1 MRAEPLCRTCAA
13 RGLTAGASELD
24 HIIPLHAPGGLRLF
38 WEESNLQPICKKCHK
53 VKSDKE
59 MRRTPRTGKD
69 PFDILADAYGS
80 D

>member
-1 MRAEPLCRTCAA
+1 MGAEPLCRSCAA

-38 WEESNLQPICKKCHK
+38 WDRDNLQPLCSRCHRI
-53 VKSDKE
+53 KSDAE
-59 MRRTPRTGKD
+59 QRAPPRPGKD
-69 PFDILADAYGS
+69 PFDMLADTYAL